1 MTLEELNKVPFSF
14 VSHMS
19 GEHEHC
25 STYTNKEYG
34 FAMCTHTKCLEGI
47 SYGRTI
53 THYLYKDKVYK
64 SLRKFL
70 EAIED
75 VEFKG

>member
-19 GEHEHC
+19 GEHKHT
-25 STYTNKEYG
+25 STYINKEYG
-34 FAMCTHTKCLEGI
+34 FAMCTHTKCIEGI
-47 SYGRTI
+47 ACGRTI
-53 THYLYKDKVYK
+53 THYLYNDKVYK

-70 EAIED
+70 EAIKD
-75 VEFKG
+75 VEYKE

>member
-19 GEHEHC
+19 GEHEHT

-34 FAMCTHTKCLEGI
+34 FDMCTHTKCIEGI
-47 SYGRTI
+47 AYGCTI
-53 THYLYKDKVYK
+53 THYLYNDKEYE
-64 SLRKFL
+64 SLREFL
-70 EAIED
+70 EAIKD

>member
-19 GEHEHC
+19 GEHKHT
-25 STYTNKEYG
+25 STYINKEYG
-34 FAMCTHTKCLEGI
+34 FAMCTHTKCIEGI
-47 SYGRTI
+47 ACGRTI
-53 THYLYKDKVYK
+53 THYLYNNKVYK

-70 EAIED
+70 EAIKD

>member
-19 GEHEHC
+19 GEHKHT
-25 STYTNKEYG
+25 STYINKEYG
-34 FAMCTHTKCLEGI
+34 FAMCTHTKCIEGI
-47 SYGRTI
+47 TYGRTI
-53 THYLYKDKVYK
+53 THYLYNDKVYK

-70 EAIED
+70 EAIKD
-75 VEFKG
+75 VEYKE